1 MFPKVPRAITASFPR
16 RDPNELKSL
25 KKASLTTS
33 INLPRGGLIREEN
46 LQPYLGVR
54 PREAR
59 YLAAGEFLYKK
70 PVNTC
75 RAFTKASHNFAELTK
90 ASHYFEDLCT
100 LEWILR
106 EKCDLW

>member
-25 KKASLTTS
+25 KKAFMTIS
-33 INLPRGGLIREEN
+33 INLPLGGLIREEN

-75 RAFTKASHNFAELTK
+75 RAYRKASYNFGN
-90 ASHYFEDLCT
+90 LCT